1 MRTSLETRAVAA
13 SAALALFLSL
23 GLEAPLAHGG
33 PSFGAPAMRPGFVH
47 GHGWAPGSRNASRQS
62 WAFRG
67 QNGFR
72 RDGRFRNGGGFYGPG
87 FWYGPYGYADAGG
100 GGGAGGL
107 VIVVGAPALSVF
119 PGAPAGAADPSP
131 EGGCVIHKLKYDGAG
146 NYVGERQTP
155 GC

>member
-100 GGGAGGL
+100 G
-107 VIVVGAPALSVF
+107 
-119 PGAPAGAADPSP
+119 AARAASSSWS
-131 EGGCVIHKLKYDGAG
+131 A
-146 NYVGERQTP
+146 RRR
-155 GC
+155 

>member
-13 SAALALFLSL
+13 SAAVALFLLS
-23 GLEAPLAHGG
+23 GPQAALAHGQM
-33 PSFGAPAMRPGFVH
+33 SFGAPALRPGFVH
-47 GHGWAPGSRNASRQS
+47 GHGWALGSRNASRQS
-62 WAFRG
+62 SAFRG
-67 QNGFR
+67 ESGFR
-72 RDGRFRNGGGFYGPG
+72 RNGRFRNGGWFYGPG
-87 FWYGPYGYADAGG
+87 SWYGPYGYADAGG

-107 VIVVGAPALSVF
+107 VIVVGAPALSVL

-131 EGGCVIHKLKYDGAG
+131 EGGCVIHKLKYDAAG

>member
-1 MRTSLETRAVAA
+1 
-13 SAALALFLSL
+13 
-23 GLEAPLAHGG
+23 
-33 PSFGAPAMRPGFVH
+33 MRPGFVH
-47 GHGWAPGSRNASRQS
+47 GHGWALGSRNASRQS

-67 QNGFR
+67 ENGFR
-72 RDGRFRNGGGFYGPG
+72 RNGRFRNGGGFYGPG

-146 NYVGERQTP
+146 NYVGERQNAGVLTFAGSPADASPATSHRRRP
-155 GC
+155 GPDLRPLRRN

>member
-47 GHGWAPGSRNASRQS
+47 GHGWAPGSRSASRQA

-72 RDGRFRNGGGFYGPG
+72 RYGRFRNGGGFYGPG
-87 FWYGPYGYADAGG
+87 FWYGPYGYGDGYG
-100 GGGAGGL
+100 GGGASP
-107 VIVVGAPALSVF
+107 VIIVVGAPALSDF
-119 PGAPAGAADPSP
+119 PGALGGNADPSP
-131 EGGCVIHKLKYDGAG
+131 EGGCVIHKLNYDSAG
-146 NYVGERQTP
+146 KYVGERQIR